1 MPSIRPRLSLIDFL
15 RTLTI
20 FSMLAFHICF
30 DHNVIFGGDNDW
42 PFLPS
47 IRFWQQTIVLSFIFI
62 SGMSFRLMQP
72 RLRLFNALRLL
83 LIGFGI
89 TMYTIMFMPS
99 QPIIYGVLTFMGS
112 ALLLSLLL
120 ENERYQLL
128 SKIPIIPALAANLI
142 CFLLCYHIQLGNITL
157 GPLLLGHWPQALYD
171 ANLAYLGF
179 PGESFFSAD
188 YVTFLPHI
196 FMYWLG
202 FYTLE
207 LIEKKYPQILRKCDF
222 RRFNFLGRHS
232 LSFYLLHQPIILALM
247 SLIR

>member
-1 MPSIRPRLSLIDFL
+1 
-15 RTLTI
+15 
-20 FSMLAFHICF
+20 
-30 DHNVIFGGDNDW
+30 
-42 PFLPS
+42 
-47 IRFWQQTIVLSFIFI
+47 
-62 SGMSFRLMQP
+62 MQP

-188 YVTFLPHI
+188 YVTLLPHI

-202 FYTLE
+202 FYTLG
-207 LIEKKYPQILRKCDF
+207 LIENKYPQILQKCDF